1 MSVEMKKSAQH
12 QSHGVTS
19 ALLVGGEIGTVIQCE
34 RFSSLRKLLRVT
46 VYVLKFIAV
55 LKARGSDGSASVGL
69 SVKEISTAEEFWIKS
84 MQGILHQDAKFQV
97 WKTQFGLY
105 CDNDIWRCK
114 GRLSNADLDVC
125 AMHPILLPPSHHFTM
140 LVIKQCHEKVLHG
153 AVKETLT

>member
-1 MSVEMKKSAQH
+1 MK
-12 QSHGVTS
+12 G
-19 ALLVGGEIGTVIQCE
+19 
-34 RFSSLRKLLRVT
+34 SLRKLLRVT

-105 CDNDIWRCK
+105 CDNDIWQCK
-114 GRLSNADLDVC
+114 GRLTILDCEGQKYCVEAASQMCDLQEDRWKGLC
-125 AMHPILLPPSHHFTM
+125 IITTTPSTR
-140 LVIKQCHEKVLHG
+140 I
-153 AVKETLT
+153 